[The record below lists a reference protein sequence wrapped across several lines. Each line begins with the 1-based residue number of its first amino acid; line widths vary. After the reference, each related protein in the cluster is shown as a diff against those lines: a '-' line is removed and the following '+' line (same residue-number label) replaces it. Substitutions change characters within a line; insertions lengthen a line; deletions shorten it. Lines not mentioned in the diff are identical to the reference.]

1 MQDVVHLSR
10 HSFNLQ
16 TSLTITAM
24 ALPDPPSASSRP
36 PDLSAKL
43 PRLIPRSKP
52 KSQLEQTAPPPT
64 APPLPPP
71 PSLANWQ
78 YIRPSRRILSP
89 KDHEIFLASPTYT
102 LLLSFI
108 FSLSDSVRD
117 TPISTI
123 DQTELPPIILTILHI
138 LDLAEG
144 IIQKCPPEDA
154 GGSRFGN
161 NAFRTYLDE
170 VEAAQ
175 PHWHHNLGFRD
186 EAAINE
192 VSTYLSNSF
201 GNRTRIDYGSGH
213 ELNFFLWLLCLNRMG
228 YLPPATFPALIL
240 VVFPR
245 YLRLMRAVQSTYYLE
260 PAGSHG
266 VWGLDD
272 YQFLPFLFGSSQL
285 LHHPYIRPKS
295 IHQATVLE
303 DSSKDYIY
311 LDQIAFVNSIKTVE
325 GLRWHS
331 PMLDDISAAKSWAK
345 VEGGMRKMLVAEV
358 LKKLPVMQHFLFGSL
373 VPAVEGMSTEDEGAP
388 LEDDEEVVVMKDGM
402 RHVHSPSSWGDC
414 CGIKVPSSVGAA
426 QEMRKRLGVGGL
438 RRVPF
443 D

>member
-1 MQDVVHLSR
+1 
-10 HSFNLQ
+10 
-16 TSLTITAM
+16 M
-24 ALPDPPSASSRP
+24 ALPDPPSVSSHP

-43 PRLIPRSKP
+43 PRLVPRSKP
-52 KSQLEQTAPPPT
+52 KSQPEQTSPPPT

-71 PSLANWQ
+71 PSLENWQ

-89 KDHEIFLASPTYT
+89 QDHEIFLASPTYT
-102 LLLSFI
+102 LLLSFV
-108 FSLSDSVRD
+108 FSLADCVRD
-117 TPISTI
+117 TPVSAV
-123 DQTELPPIILTILHI
+123 DQTNLPSSITSILHI

-144 IIQKCPPEDA
+144 VLQKCPPEDA

-161 NAFRTYLDE
+161 PAFRVFLDE
-170 VEAAQ
+170 IEAAQ
-175 PHWHHNLGFRD
+175 PLWHESLGLSD

-192 VSTYLSNSF
+192 VSVYLSNSF

-213 ELNFFLWLLCLNRMG
+213 ELNFFLWLLCLNRLG
-228 YLPPATFPALIL
+228 HLPPATFPAVVL

-295 IHQATVLE
+295 IHQAIILE
-303 DSSKDYIY
+303 EHSKDYIY
-311 LDQIAFVNSIKTVE
+311 LDQVAFVNSVKTVE

-331 PMLDDISAAKSWAK
+331 PMLDDISAAKNWGK
-345 VEGGMRKMLVAEV
+345 VEGGMRKMLIAEV

-373 VPAVEGMSTEDEGAP
+373 VPAVEGMSTEEDYGVASEEDEAEGG
-388 LEDDEEVVVMKDGM
+388 EVVVVKDGM

-414 CGIKVPSSVGAA
+414 CGIKVPSSVGSA

>member
-1 MQDVVHLSR
+1 
-10 HSFNLQ
+10 
-16 TSLTITAM
+16 
-24 ALPDPPSASSRP
+24 
-36 PDLSAKL
+36 
-43 PRLIPRSKP
+43 
-52 KSQLEQTAPPPT
+52 
-64 APPLPPP
+64 
-71 PSLANWQ
+71 
-78 YIRPSRRILSP
+78 
-89 KDHEIFLASPTYT
+89 
-102 LLLSFI
+102 
-108 FSLSDSVRD
+108 
-117 TPISTI
+117 
-123 DQTELPPIILTILHI
+123 
-138 LDLAEG
+138 
-144 IIQKCPPEDA
+144 
-154 GGSRFGN
+154 
-161 NAFRTYLDE
+161 LDE

-175 PHWHHNLGFRD
+175 PLWHHNLGFRD
-186 EAAINE
+186 QAAIDE

-228 YLPPATFPALIL
+228 YLPPATFPALVL

-373 VPAVEGMSTEDEGAP
+373 VPAVEGMSTEDECAP